1 VAIVNGEQKI
11 TSAHR
16 ARTAVIYIR
25 QSSLVQVRDNTE
37 STARQYDL
45 ARRAVEL
52 GWAPADVVV
61 VDEDLGVSGGF
72 GKDRAGFRELVSRVC
87 LGGVGAVLA
96 LEVSRLARSSE
107 FARLLELARLTG
119 TLVIDADGVY
129 DLADVNDRLLLGVKG
144 TLSEAELHLLASRLH
159 GAKLAAAGRGELRFP
174 LPVGLVWDENRI
186 VKDPDEQ
193 VRAAVTEVFA
203 AFARTGSAYG
213 VVGEFA
219 GRVFPSRV
227 NGGVFAGQLR
237 FRKLIHARV
246 LQILTSPLYAGAY
259 AYGRKRTVHRV
270 QADGTVRTGS
280 RKTSRD
286 EWLVLIKDH
295 HDSYISW
302 QAYLDIEAKLAANH
316 TRRGARPPRE
326 GPPLCQGIIYCG
338 VCGRR
343 MGTQY
348 RFGRYAAYDCLA
360 ARADHAQQPGCR
372 AISSRTVDEAVA
384 AAFLQAA
391 APAQITR
398 AVQAA
403 DEVIERHTRTHR
415 AAELAVQRARY
426 EADRAERSF
435 TQVEPEN
442 RLVARTLETRWEAKL
457 AALAEAELAAEA
469 ARSAKPPLPERDRLA
484 AIAAD
489 LPRLWDSPD
498 TKPKD
503 RKRLLR
509 TLIADITL
517 LPGPDDEHGEQYA
530 VIGIR
535 WQTGA
540 TQQIT
545 VRRYGPGRT
554 CPEALEFIAA
564 RSATTRDADLAS
576 QLNAAG
582 LTTGRGRAWDA
593 AAVHRARNVNGI
605 PAPRSA
611 GAEDGHIAIG
621 DLAARL
627 GISRGAVYDWV
638 RAGKLEARRTSAG
651 RWHIPFDEAV
661 EARCRDM
668 ITASAHL
675 GTVNRDFHVLCEG
688 EVTVGDAAARL
699 GVSAT
704 AVLGW
709 IRAGKLTAHRTRVDR
724 RWHIVWGAEV
734 EARCREMIAASV
746 RLNPGGATAC
756 QGELT
761 IRQLRDRLGVGRGTV
776 LHWIYTG
783 KLTAHQT
790 TQGYWHIPFDD
801 TVEAHCRQLIEMSPS
816 LRRRQQTQQTD
827 SGGAV

>member
-1 VAIVNGEQKI
+1 
-11 TSAHR
+11 
-16 ARTAVIYIR
+16 
-25 QSSLVQVRDNTE
+25 
-37 STARQYDL
+37 
-45 ARRAVEL
+45 
-52 GWAPADVVV
+52 
-61 VDEDLGVSGGF
+61 
-72 GKDRAGFRELVSRVC
+72 C

-96 LEVSRLARSSE
+96 LEVSRFARSSE
-107 FARLLELARLTG
+107 FARLLELARLTD

-174 LPVGLVWDENRI
+174 LPVGYVWDEDQI
-186 VKDPDEQ
+186 VQDPDEE
-193 VRAAVTEVFA
+193 VRSAVAEVFA
-203 AFARTGSAYG
+203 AFARTGSAFA

-227 NGGVFAGQLR
+227 SGGVFAGQLR

-246 LQILTSPLYAGAY
+246 LQILTSPIYAGAY
-259 AYGRKRTVHRV
+259 AYGRRRTVHRV

-280 RKTSRD
+280 RKAKRD
-286 EWLVLIKDH
+286 EWLVLIRDH
-295 HDSYISW
+295 HEGYISW
-302 QAYLDIEAKLAANH
+302 QSSLDIEAKLAANH

-326 GPPLCQGIIYCG
+326 GPPLCQGIVHCG

-343 MGTQY
+343 MGTRY
-348 RFGRYAAYDCLA
+348 RFGRFCLYDCVA
-360 ARADHAQQPGCR
+360 ARADHARGPGCR
-372 AISSRTVDEAVA
+372 GISARTVDEAVT

-391 APAQITR
+391 TPEQITR
-398 AVQAA
+398 ALQAA

-426 EADRAERSF
+426 EADRAERAF

-457 AALAEAELAAEA
+457 QALTEAELALEA
-469 ARSAKPPLPERDRLA
+469 ARSAKPPLPERGRLA

-489 LPRLWDSPD
+489 LPRLWESPA
-498 TKPKD
+498 TKVKD

-517 LPGPDDEHGEQYA
+517 LPAGDDQHGEQYA

-564 RSATTRDADLAS
+564 RSATTRDPELAD

-582 LTTGRGRAWDA
+582 FTTGRGRTWDA
-593 AAVHRARNVNGI
+593 DAVHRARNANGI

-611 GAEDGHIAIG
+611 AAHDGHLTIA
-621 DLAARL
+621 DLAAKL
-627 GISRGAVYDWV
+627 GISRSAVYDWIK
-638 RAGKLEARRTSAG
+638 AGKLEAHQTSAR
-651 RWHIPFDEAV
+651 RWHIPFDETV

-668 ITASAHL
+668 IAASTHL
-675 GTVNRDFHVLCEG
+675 GRANRDFHVLCEG
-688 EVTVGDAAARL
+688 EITVGDVAARL
-699 GVSAT
+699 GVSTT

-709 IRAGKLTAHRTRVDR
+709 IHAGKLTAHRTRVDR
-724 RWHIVWGAEV
+724 RWHIVWDTDV
-734 EARCREMIAASV
+734 EARCRDMINASV
-746 RLNPGGATAC
+746 RLNRDGAVAC

-761 IRQLRDRLGVGRGTV
+761 IRQLRDRLGIGRGTV
-776 LHWIYTG
+776 LRWIYEG

-790 TQGYWHIPFDD
+790 TQGYWHIPFDE
-801 TVEAHCRQLIEMSPS
+801 TVEAHCRELIEISPN
-816 LRRRQQTQQTD
+816 LRRRQQTQRTD
-827 SGGAV
+827 AGDAV